1 MASCRFLG
9 LSGVHDIVLTNLLLC
24 LCCCAWSVQ
33 SDESGVA
40 GGASE
45 AAAAERPIS
54 SHSGGGGGDEADSS
68 AGGGGRSSEQGTH
81 DAGTHTGHAAGSRGW
96 HTPTPAPAPA
106 QAAPRPGY
114 VACPICGIS
123 TRAAFVNAHLDI
135 CISRQ
140 GQQENVQPSGRGL
153 QPATQKPITNKPKAL
168 PAATQQRAGGRDAT
182 AHKPGASAA
191 AALPKAPAI
200 DVPPKLVFNLIS
212 DKDLRKRMQTLGLP
226 LDGKKQVGGR
236 GRAGQ
241 GLIMTA
247 RLGFRSI
254 VLQMAVDVLSYT
266 GSHLT

>member
-1 MASCRFLG
+1 MASCHFLG
-9 LSGVHDIVLTNLLLC
+9 FSGVLDKLRTSLLC
-24 LCCCAWSVQ
+24 LCCFPWSVQ

-40 GGASE
+40 GGTSE
-45 AAAAERPIS
+45 AAAAQRPIS
-54 SHSGGGGGDEADSS
+54 SHSGAGGGDEVDSS

-81 DAGTHTGHAAGSRGW
+81 DAGTHTGHAGVSRGG
-96 HTPTPAPAPA
+96 HTHTPAPAPA

-153 QPATQKPITNKPKAL
+153 QPATQRFTAQPHTTRSKAP
-168 PAATQQRAGGRDAT
+168 PAATQQRAAGHEAT
-182 AHKPGASAA
+182 AQLSHKPGARAA
-191 AALPKAPAI
+191 ATLPKASAI

-226 LDGKKQVGGR
+226 LDGKKQVRGGEV
-236 GRAGQ
+236 RAGH
-241 GLIMTA
+241 GHTTMTA
-247 RLGFRSI
+247 RLGYR
-254 VLQMAVDVLSYT
+254 
-266 GSHLT
+266 